1 MLLLRLTWF
10 ISVALAAW
18 IGYNCGNAHQDDTK
32 NYALAAPGR
41 QKVVVYRALVQV
53 FGEYASR

>member
-18 IGYNCGNAHQDDTK
+18 IGYNCGKVRQDDTK
-32 NYALAAPGR
+32 NFALAAPVR
-41 QKVVVYRALVQV
+41 QKVALYRALVQV
-53 FGEYASR
+53 SGEYASR